1 MLFRCLW
8 LFILL
13 TQVDATAGS
22 PGRIVTDQDVTV
34 GAARFDQYLD
44 LLKRKKIAI
53 VANPTSRVGNVHLV
67 DTFLSLGVHIGCI
80 FAPEHGYRG
89 EAAAGEHVKGGKD
102 RASGIPVISLYG
114 KHNKPKQDDLKGI
127 DLLVFDIQDVGARF
141 YTYSSTL
148 QNVMEACS
156 DFNKP
161 LLVLDRPNPNGH
173 YVDGPVLD
181 TSFKSFVGQVP
192 IPVVHGVTMGEY
204 ARMLQGEHW
213 LRTKRT
219 LKLTIIPVAN
229 YRHSDL
235 YQLPVAPSPN
245 LPNMTAVY
253 LYPSLCFFEG
263 TPVSVGRGTDAP
275 FQVYGYPGFPESDF
289 TFKPISIPGK
299 ATRPPFEDTLC
310 SGRDL
315 RRSFRLPESVPTR
328 LELSYLIQ
336 CFASWK
342 YRRPFFTPFFDKLAG
357 NESLRQLIFSGW
369 NEADIRK
376 TWEADLHQYK
386 SIRSKYLLYPD

>member
-127 DLLVFDIQDVGARF
+127 DLVVFDIQDVGARF

-148 QNVMEACS
+148 QNVMEACA

-192 IPVVHGVTMGEY
+192 IPVVLGVTMGEY
-204 ARMLQGEHW
+204 ARMLLGDHW
-213 LRTKRT
+213 LR
-219 LKLTIIPVAN
+219 
-229 YRHSDL
+229 S
-235 YQLPVAPSPN
+235 
-245 LPNMTAVY
+245 
-253 LYPSLCFFEG
+253 
-263 TPVSVGRGTDAP
+263 
-275 FQVYGYPGFPESDF
+275 
-289 TFKPISIPGK
+289 
-299 ATRPPFEDTLC
+299 
-310 SGRDL
+310 
-315 RRSFRLPESVPTR
+315 
-328 LELSYLIQ
+328 
-336 CFASWK
+336 
-342 YRRPFFTPFFDKLAG
+342 
-357 NESLRQLIFSGW
+357 
-369 NEADIRK
+369 
-376 TWEADLHQYK
+376 
-386 SIRSKYLLYPD
+386 